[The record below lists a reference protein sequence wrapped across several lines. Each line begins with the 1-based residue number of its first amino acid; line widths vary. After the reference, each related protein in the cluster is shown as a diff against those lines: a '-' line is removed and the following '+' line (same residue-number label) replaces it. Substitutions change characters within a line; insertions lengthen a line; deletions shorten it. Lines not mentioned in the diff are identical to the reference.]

1 MQDPIEKLQESET
14 FQKLD
19 RKVEWA
25 QVTLFS
31 TVALLILVAVTKNVV
46 A

>member
-1 MQDPIEKLQESET
+1 MQDPIEKLQENET

-19 RKVEWA
+19 QKLDWS

>member
-1 MQDPIEKLQESET
+1 MQDPIETLQESET

-19 RKVEWA
+19 RKVDWA

-31 TVALLILVAVTKNVV
+31 TVALLVLVAVTRNVV